1 MNQSIKCRD
10 TVVDVAKGIGI
21 LLVILGHLK
30 NPIMDFI
37 YAFHMP
43 LFFFISGMF
52 VKKGLSLVAW

>member
-43 LFFFISGMF
+43 LFS
-52 VKKGLSLVAW
+52 LSVECLSRKDYL